1 MSVDT
6 EFAVRK
12 DIRNNPVLREVDS
25 RHRGELHR
33 YLLLVAL
40 GVALFLFSAWQRA
53 SVIQNLKDIE
63 ELKKSQAQAEI
74 ANDRLRLNLAV
85 LNAPQMIERQ
95 AIELGLRSP
104 SLSETMVIQRAPA
117 PASAPATGVVAQAR

>member
-6 EFAVRK
+6 EFAVRR

-33 YLLLVAL
+33 YMLLVAL
-40 GVALFLFSAWQRA
+40 GVVLFLFSAWQRA

-63 ELKKSQAQAEI
+63 ELKKAKAQEEI
-74 ANDRLRLNLAV
+74 ANRHLRLNLEM
-85 LNAPQMIERQ
+85 LSSPQRVERE
-95 AIELGLRSP
+95 ALELGLRP
-104 SLSETMVIQRAPA
+104 PLLSETLVIERAPA
-117 PASAPATGVVAQAR
+117 HAPATSGVVAQVR